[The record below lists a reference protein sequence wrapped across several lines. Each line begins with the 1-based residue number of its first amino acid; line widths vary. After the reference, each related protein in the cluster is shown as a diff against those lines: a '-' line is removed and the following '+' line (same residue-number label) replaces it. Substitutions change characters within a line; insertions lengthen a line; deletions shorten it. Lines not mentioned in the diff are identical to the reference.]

1 MEIYKTIRKTRK
13 ILDGL
18 HGIQT
23 HAENRRT
30 LGVSQT
36 VYNELRYYDA
46 VVVADRITKDLYT
59 KLQAFNAIHDV
70 NKDDLIEEEIEY
82 KKIEPKEPHKV
93 FVNNDVEN
101 PKQLQLKGK
110 SYDLVKA
117 MADLRKAMEPFF
129 DMGYH
134 IGVTLYKK

>member
-1 MEIYKTIRKTRK
+1 MKLLQQFLLNQDEEFFIRELTR
-13 ILDGL
+13 ILDEQ
-18 HGIQT
+18 IK
-23 HAENRRT
+23 ENKT
-30 LGVSQT
+30 
-36 VYNELRYYDA
+36 
-46 VVVADRITKDLYT
+46 
-59 KLQAFNAIHDV
+59 
-70 NKDDLIEEEIEY
+70 
-82 KKIEPKEPHKV
+82 KEPHEV

-134 IGVTLYKK
+134 IGVTLYKRP

>member
-1 MEIYKTIRKTRK
+1 MEVYKTIRKTRK

-18 HGIQT
+18 YGKQT
-23 HAENRRT
+23 HAENRRV
-30 LGVSQT
+30 LGVSQI

-46 VVVADRITKDLYT
+46 VVVADRVTKDLYA
-59 KLQAFNAIHDV
+59 KLQAFNAIHNV
-70 NKDDLIEEEIEY
+70 NKEDLIEEEINY

-110 SYDLVKA
+110 SHDLVKA
-117 MADLRKAMEPFF
+117 MTDLRKAMEPFF
-129 DMGYH
+129 EMGYH